1 MESSFEPPCT
11 PPGRGVAALVA
22 DSREVLPDQAWE
34 NDLTATVSESVY
46 LRTMNRA
53 VNVTPMLDEVVQQ
66 FRAFGQNQALEIVLA
81 VRGFS
86 TMPTGGC
93 APHGPTW
100 KSCSSRPDDG
110 LTMTTSSGE

>member
-66 FRAFGQNQALEIVLA
+66 FRAFAES
-81 VRGFS
+81 S
-86 TMPTGGC
+86 T
-93 APHGPTW
+93 
-100 KSCSSRPDDG
+100 
-110 LTMTTSSGE
+110 